1 MAGKNMNQA
10 KEKSKTTGRK
20 SGLLPKDTLTTSG
33 KLGTFAGVFT
43 PSILT
48 ILGIILFL
56 RLGFV
61 VGNAGLG
68 MALLIILLANTISVF
83 TTFSLAAIATN
94 LHVKGGGVY
103 YLISRTLGIEF
114 GGALGLVLFLAQAV
128 SIGFYCVGFGEVM
141 VGLLPQTS
149 WLSAQLIAALSIL
162 FLFFF
167 AWLGADWATRFQY
180 VVMAVLVL
188 ALFSFFAGGIL
199 RWSPSTL
206 AANWSSTLGWP
217 LFWPLFAIFFPAVT
231 GFTQGVNM
239 SGDLKTPGESLSR
252 GTFLAV
258 GLSILIY
265 FGAAV
270 VFAASVPTR
279 TLRLD
284 YGAMGSVALF
294 SPLISAGVLAATL
307 SSAMASFLGAPRI
320 LQSLA
325 KDRIFKVLNPFAKG
339 EGATNNPRRGVWLC
353 LGIALGVAALGNLN
367 LIAGVVS
374 MFFLISYGLLNYA
387 TYYEARAA
395 SPSFRPR
402 TRFFDKRLS
411 LAGALLCLI
420 TMLAIDWKA
429 GAVAVAVMF
438 ALYQYLRRT
447 AGPSRWADSRRSYY
461 LQQVRQNL
469 YAIAAEPEHS
479 RDWRPQILAISEDPA
494 KWPNLL
500 RFASWMEGGSG
511 LTTLVRILV
520 GENGHMYKRK
530 SEAEKKLVLDIGE
543 SGRKVFPLVL
553 TAPSSEA
560 AFELLLQSYGIGPL
574 KGNTLLMNYA
584 GGAEQKILG
593 PESLHRGR
601 SILAA
606 NRLGFNFVLLK
617 GGKEEWESLDS
628 SLPGERRID
637 IWCNGGACTGF
648 LLLMAY
654 LIKRDSFWEQAKIR
668 VLASSGGKS
677 AEQAEEH
684 LKQMLTDV
692 RIEAEPYVVPKF
704 TPEILLEN
712 SQNASM
718 VLMPFQPRGENILN
732 PFGRPV
738 DELLKGLPVTAMILA
753 AKDIDLDVEPEEG
766 GAAELAM
773 AGDAL
778 EFARKELQNTEEEA
792 VRFGEIW
799 EEKFQQLLRAQ
810 MAEKPADETM
820 VLKMESTE
828 ARKRTIAASREVART
843 EEKVEIASRY
853 LKKVQ
858 AKHGITSVPEPRSE
872 LAWPTDRNGE
882 EKPSAAVVK
891 PEKPSAS
898 EPKSERAW
906 PTQEKGEE
914 KPPPTVV
921 KPEKSP
927 EK

>member
-1 MAGKNMNQA
+1 MAGPNMNQG
-10 KEKSKTTGRK
+10 KEKNK
-20 SGLLPKDTLTTSG
+20 LIPSG

-68 MALLIILLANTISVF
+68 MALLIILLANTISVL
-83 TTFSLAAIATN
+83 TTFSLSAIATN
-94 LHVKGGGVY
+94 LQVKGGGDY

-141 VGLLPQTS
+141 VGILPPVD
-149 WLSAQLIAALSIL
+149 WLSPQIIAALAII

-188 ALFSFFAGGIL
+188 ALFSFFVGGL
-199 RWSPSTL
+199 LHWNPGTL
-206 AANWSSTLGWP
+206 TANWSSTLGWP

-231 GFTQGVNM
+231 GFTQGVSM
-239 SGDLKTPGESLSR
+239 SGDLEDPGTSLPK

-258 GLSILIY
+258 GLSILVY

-294 SPLISAGVLAATL
+294 SPLVSAGVVAATL

-325 KDRIFKVLNPFAKG
+325 KDRIFKLLNPFAKG
-339 EGATNNPRRGVWLC
+339 EGATNNPRRGVCLS

-402 TRFFDKRLS
+402 FRFFDQRLS
-411 LAGALLCLI
+411 LAGAIICLI

-447 AGPSRWADSRRSYY
+447 AGPSRWADSRRSYH

-469 YAIAAEPEHS
+469 YAIAAEPEHP
-479 RDWRPQILAISEDPA
+479 RDWRPQILAISENPA
-494 KWPNLL
+494 KRLNLL
-500 RFASWMEGGSG
+500 RFAAWMEGGSG
-511 LTTLVRILV
+511 LTTLVQFLV
-520 GENGHMYKRK
+520 GENGQMHKQK
-530 SEAEKKLVLDIGE
+530 SEAEKTLVQAIGE
-543 SGRKVFPLVL
+543 SGHTVFPLVL
-553 TAPSSEA
+553 IASSSEA
-560 AFELLLQSYGIGPL
+560 AFELLLQSYGVGPL
-574 KGNTLLMNYA
+574 KGNTLLMNHA
-584 GGAEQKILG
+584 GSAEEKILG
-593 PESLHRGR
+593 PESLRTGR

-606 NRLGFNFVLLK
+606 YRLGFNFVLLK
-617 GGKEEWESLDS
+617 AGKEEWASLDAT
-628 SLPGERRID
+628 LPGERRID
-637 IWCNGGACTGF
+637 IWCNGEACTGF

-654 LIKRDSFWEQAKIR
+654 LVKRDPFWEQAKIR

-677 AEQAEEH
+677 AEETEEH

-692 RIEAEPYVVPKF
+692 RIEAEPCVVPKF

-712 SQNASM
+712 SQDASM
-718 VLMPFQPRGENILN
+718 VFMPFRPRGANILN

-738 DELLKGLPVTAMILA
+738 DELLKGLPVTALILA
-753 AKDIDLDVEPEEG
+753 TKDIDLGVEPEEG
-766 GAAELAM
+766 AAAELAM
-773 AGDAL
+773 AGDAF
-778 EFARKELQNTEEEA
+778 EFARKELKGREDEA
-792 VRFGEIW
+792 AQSGEIW

-810 MAEKPADETM
+810 MAEKPADEI
-820 VLKMESTE
+820 LALEMESTE
-828 ARKRTIAASREVART
+828 ARKKTIAVAREVARA
-843 EEKVEIASRY
+843 EEKVEITSRY
-853 LKKVQ
+853 LKKIQ
-858 AKHGITSVPEPRSE
+858 AKYGITSAP
-872 LAWPTDRNGE
+872 
-882 EKPSAAVVK
+882 
-891 PEKPSAS
+891 
-898 EPKSERAW
+898 EPKSESGW
-906 PTQEKGEE
+906 PTQEAEAE
-914 KPPPTVV
+914 A
-921 KPEKSP
+921 EKSP
-927 EK
+927 SNGNGPEDLTE